1 MPQFYYQAATP
12 QGKLIEGMMEA
23 GEERLV
29 VSRLQDQGYVPLRI
43 TVPGQTPAKAE
54 TARRQLTLAALPAL
68 PRRGRVKQRD
78 LQILTR
84 ELATLISAGLPLDR
98 ALSVVSNL
106 ADKAELKQA
115 VGQILRSVQQGKS
128 LTEALAEFPKIFP
141 PLYVNMV
148 KAGEVG
154 GFLDTAL
161 QRLAEYLERAQE
173 VQDEIKS
180 ALAYPVILVLV
191 GGLSIVFMFTF
202 VLPKFTALF
211 KDMGDALPVSTRMLL
226 AISNGVRSYWWV
238 LALIAVG
245 SWFGFRQ
252 YVATPQG
259 RFAWD
264 RWRLRVAVLGDLVR
278 KREVAHFARTLGTL
292 VKSGVPLLQ
301 ALEVVEEVAGNQVI
315 RQALKEVRVGVRE
328 GQGIGGP
335 LSRSGVFPT
344 LALQMVSVGE
354 ETGRLDDMLM
364 RVSEYYEKE
373 THNQLRQLVSLLE
386 PALIVVMGVIIGFIV
401 VAMLLGIFSMNDL
414 PF

>member
-1 MPQFYYQAATP
+1 MPQFHYQAATP

-23 GEERLV
+23 SEERMV
-29 VSRLQDQGYVPLRI
+29 ASRLQDQGYVPLRI
-43 TVPGQTPAKAE
+43 AVPGQVQAKPG
-54 TARRQLTLAALPAL
+54 TGRRQLTLALPAL
-68 PRRGRVKQRD
+68 PRRGKVKQRD

-98 ALSVVSNL
+98 ALSVASTL
-106 ADKAELKQA
+106 ADKAELKQT

-180 ALAYPVILVLV
+180 ALAYPVILVVV
-191 GGLSIVFMFTF
+191 GSLSIVFMFTF
-202 VLPKFTALF
+202 VLPKFTTLF
-211 KDMGDALPVSTRMLL
+211 QDMGDALPTSTRLLL
-226 AISNGVRSYWWV
+226 ATSRGLRSYWWV
-238 LALIAVG
+238 PVLGAVG

-264 RWRLRVAVLGDLVR
+264 RWRLRVPVLGELVR

-301 ALEVVEEVAGNQVI
+301 ALEVVEEVAGNQVV
-315 RQALKEVRVGVRE
+315 RQALKDVRVGVRE
-328 GQGIGGP
+328 GQGMSVP
-335 LSRSGVFPT
+335 LGRSGVFPT

-354 ETGRLDDMLM
+354 ETGRLDEMLV
-364 RVSEYYEKE
+364 RVAEYYEKE
-373 THNQLRQLVSLLE
+373 THNQLRQLVSMVE
-386 PALIVVMGVIIGFIV
+386 PLLIVVMGLIVGFVV
-401 VAMLLGIFSMNDL
+401 VAMMLGIFSMNDL

>member
-1 MPQFYYQAATP
+1 MTQFHYQAATP

-23 GEERLV
+23 SEERIV
-29 VSRLQDQGYVPLRI
+29 ASRLQDQGYVPLRI
-43 TVPGQTPAKAE
+43 AEPGQIQAKTGA
-54 TARRQLTLAALPAL
+54 ARRQLALAALPSL

-98 ALSVVSNL
+98 ALAVTSNL
-106 ADKAELKQA
+106 ADKEELKQA
-115 VGQILRSVQQGKS
+115 ISQILRSVQQGKS
-128 LTEALAEFPKIFP
+128 LAEALEEFPKIFP

-154 GFLDTAL
+154 GFLDTVL

-173 VQDEIKS
+173 VQDDIKS
-180 ALAYPVILVLV
+180 ALAYPVILVIV
-191 GGLSIVFMFTF
+191 GGLSIAFMFTF
-202 VLPKFTALF
+202 VLPKFTTLF
-211 KDMGDALPVSTRMLL
+211 KDMGDALPMSTRLLL
-226 AISNGVRSYWWV
+226 AISGGLRSYWWV
-238 LALIAVG
+238 LGVGAVG

-252 YVATPQG
+252 YLATPLG

-264 RWRLRVAVLGDLVR
+264 RWRLRVPMLGDFIR

-301 ALEVVEEVAGNQVI
+301 ALGVVEAVAGNQVI
-315 RQALKEVRVGVRE
+315 RQALKDVQVGVRE
-328 GQGIGGP
+328 GQGIGIP
-335 LSRSGVFPT
+335 LGRSGVFPT

-354 ETGRLDDMLM
+354 ETGRLDEMLM

-373 THNQLRQLVSLLE
+373 THNQLRQLVSMVE
-386 PALIVVMGVIIGFIV
+386 PLLIVVMGLVVGFVV

>member
-1 MPQFYYQAATP
+1 MTQFHYQAATP

-23 GEERLV
+23 SEERIV
-29 VSRLQDQGYVPLRI
+29 ASRLQDQGFVPLRI
-43 TVPGQTPAKAE
+43 AEPGQMEAKTGA
-54 TARRQLTLAALPAL
+54 ARRQLALSALPSL

-98 ALSVVSNL
+98 ALSVASNL

-115 VGQILRSVQQGKS
+115 ISQILRSVQQGKS
-128 LTEALAEFPKIFP
+128 FAEALEEFPKIFP

-180 ALAYPVILVLV
+180 ALAYPVILVVV
-191 GGLSIVFMFTF
+191 GSLSIVFMFTF
-202 VLPKFTALF
+202 VLPKFTTLF
-211 KDMGDALPVSTRMLL
+211 KDMGDALPTSTKLLL
-226 AISNGVRSYWWV
+226 AISGGLQSYWWV
-238 LALIAVG
+238 VVLIAVG
-245 SWFGFRQ
+245 SWLGFRQ
-252 YVATPQG
+252 YLATPQG

-264 RWRLRVAVLGDLVR
+264 RWRLRVLVLGDLIR

-292 VKSGVPLLQ
+292 IKSGVPLLQ
-301 ALEVVEEVAGNQVI
+301 ALEVVEAVAGNQVI
-315 RQALKEVRVGVRE
+315 RQALKDVRVGVRE
-328 GQGIGGP
+328 GQGIGIP
-335 LSRSGVFPT
+335 LGRSGVFPT

-354 ETGRLDDMLM
+354 ETGRLDEMLM

-373 THNQLRQLVSLLE
+373 THNQLRQLVSMVE
-386 PALIVVMGVIIGFIV
+386 PLLIVVMGLIVGFVV

>member
-1 MPQFYYQAATP
+1 MPQFHYQAATP
-12 QGKLIEGMMEA
+12 QGKLIEGVMEA
-23 GEERLV
+23 GEERVV

-43 TVPGQTPAKAE
+43 TVPGQTPAKTG
-54 TARRQLTLAALPAL
+54 TARRQLTLSALPVL

-148 KAGEVG
+148 KAGEIG

-211 KDMGDALPVSTRMLL
+211 KDMGDALPASTRMLL
-226 AISNGVRSYWWV
+226 AISTGLRSYWWV
-238 LALIAVG
+238 LALVTVG
-245 SWFGFRQ
+245 SWLGFRQ

-259 RFAWD
+259 RFTWD
-264 RWRLRVAVLGDLVR
+264 RWRLRVAVFGDLVR

-386 PALIVVMGVIIGFIV
+386 PALIVVMGLVIGFIV

>member
-180 ALAYPVILVLV
+180 ALV